1 MWGDRSADWV
11 GNFWRAKLLK
21 TTIAMNLTTKYLGL
35 TLKNPLIVSSSGLTS
50 SIEKLRAAAAAGAGA
65 VVLKSIFEE
74 QLTQK
79 AGSLEAYTD
88 YPEAADYLRGYVASG
103 AMDDYLTLIRK
114 AKAELTIP
122 IIASINCSTSGDWV
136 TYAKQIESAGADAL
150 ELNIFVLPTNP
161 DEDSEAIEARYL
173 EVAATV
179 RAGTEL
185 PISVKLPQ
193 GFTNP
198 LYMIRQLYYRGIKG
212 VVLFN
217 RFYSPD
223 IDLNKMAVV
232 SGGVFSSP
240 ADLYAPLRWT
250 ALASDKTPLID
261 VAVSSGVHS
270 GQAALKALL
279 SGAKAVEVCS
289 VLYDQGVD
297 YLQTMLVDMERWLAD
312 HQYPS
317 VESIVGKL
325 NAKQEKDAVIFER
338 AQFMKYFSALKG

>member
-1 MWGDRSADWV
+1 
-11 GNFWRAKLLK
+11 
-21 TTIAMNLTTKYLGL
+21 MNLTTKYLGL
-35 TLKNPLIVSSSGLTS
+35 TLKNPLMVSSSGLTS

-74 QLTQK
+74 QLIQK

-88 YPEAADYLRGYVASG
+88 YPEAADYLRTYVASG
-103 AMDDYLTLIRK
+103 AMDEYLTLIRQ

-122 IIASINCSTSGDWV
+122 VIASINCTTSGDWV
-136 TYAKQIESAGADAL
+136 AYAQQIEQAGADAL
-150 ELNIFVLPTNP
+150 ELNIFVLPTDP
-161 DEDSEAIEARYL
+161 DEDSASIEARYL
-173 EVAATV
+173 AVAAAV
-179 RAGTEL
+179 RAATEL

-223 IDLNKMAVV
+223 IDLNKLQVV
-232 SGGVFSSP
+232 SGGTFSSP
-240 ADLYAPLRWT
+240 EELHAPLRWT
-250 ALASDKTPLID
+250 ALAAAKTPLID

-270 GQAALKALL
+270 GEAALKALL

-289 VLYDQGVD
+289 VLYAQGVD

-312 HQYPS
+312 HQFSS
-317 VESIVGKL
+317 VEAITGML
-325 NAKQEKDAVIFER
+325 DAQREKDAAIFER
-338 AQFMKYFSALKG
+338 AQFMKYFSALK